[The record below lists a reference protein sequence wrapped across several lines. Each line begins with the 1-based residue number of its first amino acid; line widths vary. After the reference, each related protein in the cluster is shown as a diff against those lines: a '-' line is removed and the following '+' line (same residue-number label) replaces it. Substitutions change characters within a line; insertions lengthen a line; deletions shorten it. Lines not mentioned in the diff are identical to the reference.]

1 MSGVFAAIKA
11 SISQNAGGAFATDI
25 QGAVDRAIATGV
37 IDPNQKTVAD
47 ALASSGLHSP
57 ASSGQNLPAASSGNG
72 PRVSPGN
79 RDTTRDLLRRVPTMR
94 QAESA
99 DSPV

>member
-1 MSGVFAAIKA
+1 VFAAIRA
-11 SISQNAGGAFATDI
+11 SISQNAGGSFATDI
-25 QGAVDRAIATGV
+25 QGAVDQAIATGV
-37 IDPNQKTVAD
+37 IDANQETVAS
-47 ALASSGLHSP
+47 ALASSGLLSP
-57 ASSGQNLPAASSGNG
+57 ASSGPTLPAASSGNG
-72 PRVSPGN
+72 PRVSPSN